1 MGAHTSGLGPADEG
15 RHAAGDGPWWAERW
29 FFGWS
34 TATGGG
40 FAELVLFP
48 NQRRAWYRS
57 ALVVAGEPLLV
68 VVDHEAPLPRVDL
81 TLRAHELWA
90 DHVVEAPF
98 QQWTVANE
106 TRALSVDD
114 PDDVVGRGYGDVVPI
129 AFDLEWYASAEAR
142 TAADEGGDGYE
153 QDGEIDGVVEL
164 GGGVHLPV
172 AARSTRSH
180 TWGPLRLPAVGSEIV
195 DVVGRVPDRWPAPFD
210 VIVVDV
216 LTADGWRRERR

>member
-1 MGAHTSGLGPADEG
+1 VGVHTTGLGPADEG

-48 NQRRAWYRS
+48 NQRVSWYRS
-57 ALVVAGEPLLV
+57 AFVVVGQPLLV
-68 VVDHEAPLPRVDL
+68 VVDHEASLPRVGL

-98 QQWTVANE
+98 TQWTVANE

-114 PDDVVGRGYGDVVPI
+114 PDVVVGQGYGDVVPI
-129 AFDLEWYASAEAR
+129 AFDLEWYAAGTAR
-142 TAADEGGDGYE
+142 AVADGYE

-164 GGGVHLPV
+164 GGGVHAPV
-172 AARSTRSH
+172 TARSTRSH
-180 TWGPLRLPAVGSEIV
+180 TWGPLRLPAVGPGLAAT
-195 DVVGRVPDRWPAPFD
+195 DVLGRVPDRWPAPFA
-210 VIVVDV
+210 VIVDDV
-216 LTADGWRRERR
+216 LTTEGWRRERR